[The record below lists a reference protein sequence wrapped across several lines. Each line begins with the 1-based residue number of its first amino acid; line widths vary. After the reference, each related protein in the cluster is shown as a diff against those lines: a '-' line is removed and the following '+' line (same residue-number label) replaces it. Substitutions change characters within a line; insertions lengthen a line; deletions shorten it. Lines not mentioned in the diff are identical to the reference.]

1 MPTRRRFALPVLFA
15 GLIGVG
21 ASAPALASGS
31 HPHLPRESAQQ
42 LVAGV
47 LAGRTSAV
55 SGSLAWS
62 PDLGLPSLSGLT
74 TGGQGVP
81 SSTGVDPT
89 SLLTTSQTFRLW
101 VDGSKERIATTG
113 ALAETD
119 VLRNGRQAWVWNSA
133 TQHVDH
139 YTFTEATGGAPAAPP
154 AGVDPQT
161 IAAQAIRQL
170 EAAGTSVTVGR
181 LVDVA
186 GVPAQVL
193 QLRPTDQASSTV
205 SSVDIAVDAANSAVL
220 QVSIN
225 AVGQDVPALQLG
237 FTSVRFAPPASSV
250 FAPPQ
255 GATTSN
261 HVVTPQSLHPQ
272 QPRSGWYGYAP
283 LTQSSPAPARPPV
296 RTIGHGWSTV
306 LEVSP
311 SGRGGHTL
319 AALETAAR
327 PVSGTWG
334 SGRLLHSSLLDALV
348 LPSGHVLV
356 GFVPPAVLEADAAT
370 LGG

>member
-31 HPHLPRESAQQ
+31 HPHLPRESARQ

-81 SSTGVDPT
+81 SSTGIDPT

-101 VDGSKERIATTG
+101 VDGSKERLATTG

-139 YTFTEATGGAPAAPP
+139 YTFTRDAGGAPAAPP
-154 AGVDPQT
+154 AGFDPQAV
-161 IAAQAIRQL
+161 AAQAIRQL

-181 LVDVA
+181 PVDVA

-193 QLRPTDQASSTV
+193 QLRPTDQATSTV
-205 SSVDIAVDAANSAVL
+205 SSVDIAVDAANAAVL

-237 FTSVRFAPPASSV
+237 FTSVRFAPPAASV

-261 HVVTPQSLHPQ
+261 HVVTPQASHPR
-272 QPRSGWYGYAP
+272 PGWYGYAP
-283 LTQSSPAPARPPV
+283 PGQSPPV

-311 SGRGGHTL
+311 SGRSGSTL
-319 AALETAAR
+319 AAVEAAAR

-370 LGG
+370 LGA